1 MNLQQL
7 QALTLSDCLAEVT
20 SRIFLPAGEVPTQA
34 QLDAEFL
41 VYKQELID
49 IEQDRLAEQAR
60 IADLQARFSSM
71 SDSGLL
77 QGAAGIS
84 NIHAYFRDSILGI
97 DKEQAETNMLALE
110 SAYEMA
116 ESEMNADAWLKNRQV
131 EYAKLDNMLLE
142 ALAED
147 YDGRPEK
154 MNEYLALRE
163 QIKLANPKPV

>member
-20 SRIFLPAGEVPTQA
+20 ARIILPEGESPTQA

-41 VYKQELID
+41 VYKQELVD
-49 IEQDRLAEQAR
+49 MENARLAEEAR
-60 IADLQARFSSM
+60 IADLKSRFEAM
-71 SDSGLL
+71 SDIGLL

-84 NIHAYFRDSILGI
+84 NIHAYFRDSILEI
-97 DKEQAETNMLALE
+97 DKYQAETNMLALE

-116 ESEMNADAWLKNRQV
+116 ELDMQSNAWLKNRQV
-131 EYAKLDNMLLE
+131 EYAKIDNMLLE

-147 YDGRPEK
+147 YDGRPER

>member
-1 MNLQQL
+1 MNLQS
-7 QALTLSDCLAEVT
+7 LTLSDCLVEVS
-20 SRIFLPAGEVPTQA
+20 SRILLPAGESPSQE
-34 QLDAEFL
+34 QLEAEFL

-49 IEQDRLAEQAR
+49 AENARLAEEAR
-60 IADLQARFSSM
+60 IADLKARFSAM
-71 SDSGLL
+71 SDIGLL
-77 QGAAGIS
+77 QGVTGIS

-97 DKEQAETNMLALE
+97 DKDQAENNMLALE

-116 ESEMNADAWLKNRQV
+116 ESEMNADAWLKNRQS